1 MSAPARE
8 ITGKLNEYFEAA
20 KGKSVYWNAV
30 ALDPRIKLSLLT
42 KEKEKREF
50 KTKFKADL
58 EPFDQYPQEVTAQSE
73 EDGWDWFSTIYKK
86 RKISAVASE
95 IKRYLAEDGEVNDPL
110 LYWRDKQEIYPSLAT
125 MAKTYLAVPST
136 YCLAKKSK
144 H

>member
-1 MSAPARE
+1 MVVVRTELSPIFVISFQIIERVAKETKFLSAPARE

-73 EDGWDWFSTIYKK
+73 EDG
-86 RKISAVASE
+86 
-95 IKRYLAEDGEVNDPL
+95 
-110 LYWRDKQEIYPSLAT
+110 
-125 MAKTYLAVPST
+125 
-136 YCLAKKSK
+136 
-144 H
+144 